1 MNEYERLNQSA
12 RLRGRPTASTRTS
25 LLRAGRNLFALRGY
39 DGASIRAITRKA
51 DANLSSVTYHFG
63 SKERLYEAVLES
75 VLAPLAEKVAAI
87 ATSSDGSED
96 RMVRLVRAFFGH
108 LDENP
113 DLPHLMLQEL
123 AAGKAPPPPVER
135 FLRSV
140 MAHLTK
146 VVGEGQ
152 AAGEMR
158 EGDPLLLAWSCII
171 QPIHFTLIRS
181 WLEVLRSAGSGTE
194 VGVDPV
200 EHAVA
205 FARAG
210 LAQEVTSP

>member
-1 MNEYERLNQSA
+1 ME
-12 RLRGRPTASTRTS
+12 STRAS
-25 LLRAGRNLFALRGY
+25 LLRAGRTLFALRGY
-39 DGASIRAITRKA
+39 DGASIRAITRRA

-63 SKERLYEAVLES
+63 AKEKLYEAVLES

-87 ATSSDGSED
+87 ARSPDGSED
-96 RMVRLVRAFFGH
+96 RMVRLVRTFFGH
-108 LDENP
+108 LEENP

-140 MAHLTK
+140 MAHLAT
-146 VVGEGQ
+146 VVEEGQ
-152 AAGEMR
+152 TAGEMR

-171 QPIHFTLIRS
+171 QPIHFTLVRP
-181 WLEVLRSAGSGTE
+181 WLKVLRTAGSGAE

-200 EHAVA
+200 EHAVM
-205 FARAG
+205 FAQAG
-210 LAQEVTSP
+210 LAAQEVTRP